1 MITAWMLYSL
11 LVGALVSVGALIIDR
26 AARAANLPR
35 RFTWAGALGFLIAL
49 TALAP
54 WRAESVQPNTSG
66 TITSAVDVSPLLIAA
81 PQTFAERAIEVLR
94 FPIDQGIDGMVAL
107 VPLPF
112 DRAVGALWLLAT
124 IGTLVSVLHMM
135 RKLDRSRRLWPMAT
149 MFGHRVRVA
158 KTQGP
163 AVYGVLQPDI
173 VLPSTL
179 LTQAP
184 EDQLLVLA
192 HEHEHRRA
200 RDPLLLSATALAVA
214 LVPWHPLAWWMASRL
229 RLAIEVDCDAR
240 VLRSGASPRR
250 YAELLLTLATHMPSR
265 RSALHALA
273 LLDSRR
279 HLERRLLAMTTRP
292 SRRTPVAVGAFLL
305 ACSGMVFA
313 ACNTDVPTAAQI
325 RDADATSVVQALGLP
340 AGDAIA
346 YTVDEQ
352 PVSAAEA
359 KLVKAEDIA
368 TINVVGR
375 SAGKRADEVRIVTR
389 KYAESQLDA
398 QVADSVR
405 GTLMQVAVD
414 TSLLAR
420 MDSASRLGRMDSV
433 RARVGVRDTT
443 AIVSMA
449 LMRDSSAG
457 NTIVRRSGERLP
469 YTVQCSGDECNPSG
483 DSVRT
488 RMSGSRVILR
498 ADSSAS
504 ASQAQPLF
512 IIDGVISTRGLAH
525 LNPDNIE
532 SIEVV
537 KGNAAER
544 FYGPRAANGVINITT
559 KRP

>member
-54 WRAESVQPNTSG
+54 WRAESVQPIVNG
-66 TITSAVDVSPLLIAA
+66 AITSAVDVSPLMIAA
-81 PQTFAERAIEVLR
+81 PQTFAERVIEVLR
-94 FPIDQGIDGMVAL
+94 FPIDRGIDGMVAL

-135 RKLDRSRRLWPMAT
+135 RKLDRSRRLWPVAT

-158 KTQGP
+158 KTHGP

-179 LTQAP
+179 LTQSPA
-184 EDQLLVLA
+184 DQQLVLA
-192 HEHEHRRA
+192 HEEEHRRA
-200 RDPLLLSATALAVA
+200 RDPLLLSVTAIAVA

-250 YAELLLTLATHMPSR
+250 YAELLLTLATQMPSR

-279 HLERRLLAMTTRP
+279 HLERRLLAMTSRP

-305 ACSGMVFA
+305 ACSAMVFA

-340 AGDAIA
+340 AGESIA
-346 YTVDEQ
+346 YTVDER
-352 PVSAAEA
+352 PVSATEA

-375 SAGKRADEVRIVTR
+375 SGGRRADEVRILTR
-389 KYAESQLDA
+389 KYAESRLDA
-398 QVADSVR
+398 SAVDSVR
-405 GTLMQVAVD
+405 GTLTEYV
-414 TSLLAR
+414 L
-420 MDSASRLGRMDSV
+420 DSSRLGRVDSTSRLARMDSV
-433 RARVGVRDTT
+433 RARVGIRDTT
-443 AIVSMA
+443 AIVSMMVRRDSSTRVA
-449 LMRDSSAG
+449 LMRDSTAG
-457 NTIVRRSGERLP
+457 VLIARRDGAAQPFTRL
-469 YTVQCSGDECNPSG
+469 QCANCAVTADSVVLRG
-483 DSVRT
+483 DSISTAVR
-488 RMSGSRVILR
+488 GE
-498 ADSSAS
+498 
-504 ASQAQPLF
+504 PLI
-512 IIDGVISTRGLAH
+512 IIDGVINTRGLAH
-525 LNPDNIE
+525 LNPDDIQQ
-532 SIEVV
+532 IEVV

-544 FYGPRAANGVINITT
+544 IYGSRAANGVISVTT

>member
-11 LVGALVSVGALIIDR
+11 LVGTLVSVGALIIDR
-26 AARAANLPR
+26 AARAANMPR
-35 RFTWAGALGFLIAL
+35 RFTWAGALGFLIVL

-54 WRAESVQPNTSG
+54 WRAESVQPIASG
-66 TITSAVDVSPLLIAA
+66 ADTPAVNVAPLVIAA
-81 PQTFAERAIEVLR
+81 QQTFTERVIDVLL

-112 DRAVGALWLLAT
+112 DRAMGALWLLASV
-124 IGTLVSVLHMM
+124 GTLLSVLHMM

-200 RDPLLLSATALAVA
+200 RDPLLLSITALAVA

-240 VLRSGASPRR
+240 VLQSGASPRR

-305 ACSGMVFA
+305 ACSAMVFA

-340 AGDAIA
+340 AGSVVA
-346 YTVDEQ
+346 YTVDNV
-352 PVSAAEA
+352 PVSAVEA
-359 KLVKAEDIA
+359 RLVKAEDIA

-375 SAGKRADEVRIVTR
+375 SGGSRADEVRILTR
-389 KYAESQLDA
+389 QYAEALQDTA
-398 QVADSVR
+398 PAIDSSS
-405 GTLMQVAVD
+405 A
-414 TSLLAR
+414 LLRRAT
-420 MDSASRLGRMDSV
+420 DSASTILSR
-433 RARVGVRDTT
+433 
-443 AIVSMA
+443 
-449 LMRDSSAG
+449 MRDSS
-457 NTIVRRSGERLP
+457 
-469 YTVQCSGDECNPSG
+469 VQVALMG
-483 DSVRT
+483 DSTAAAMVRDGARSRPLILT
-488 RMSGSRVILR
+488 CDTTCGLELHAASSGKLP
-498 ADSSAS
+498 D
-504 ASQAQPLF
+504 PLF
-512 IIDGVISTRGLAH
+512 IIDGVVSTSINNV
-525 LNPDNIE
+525 NPNMIE

-544 FYGPRAANGVINITT
+544 YYGPRGANGVVKITT
-559 KRP
+559 KPRNSLKL